1 MKHHFAHKIYKPNAP
16 IDQDVIHNS
25 IRGIKRLYGKF
36 KRECYRSTN
45 PEYVIPR
52 EEKMEKLKLIIVD
65 LKRLL

>member
-1 MKHHFAHKIYKPNAP
+1 MKPRFIHKTYKPVSP
-16 IDQDVIHNS
+16 IDPNVIDNS
-25 IRGIKRLYGKF
+25 IRGIKKLAGRL

-52 EEKMEKLKLIIVD
+52 EEKIEKLQLIVID